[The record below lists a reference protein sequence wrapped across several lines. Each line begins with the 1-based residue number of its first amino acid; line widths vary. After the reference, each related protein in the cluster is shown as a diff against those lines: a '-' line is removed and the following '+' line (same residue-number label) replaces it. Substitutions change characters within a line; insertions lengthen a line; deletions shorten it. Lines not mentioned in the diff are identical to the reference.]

1 MMPRRAVST
10 YLLSQHSSSSPLT
23 TPTTPLFIMACTPKV
38 YVKAYLAGCVIAVFL
53 IVTPVLIETYYPQAA
68 PVAEALVWVTN
79 TISRGFGALCFVMA
93 VGLLGSLGNSA
104 RKGLVRLCTRRASPA
119 TGPISLEDGTAE
131 AEAPLTPPA
140 AAADATPAT
149 AEKSKPTIVSK
160 VLSLLSFTYFFTRQ
174 VMLNELVSFDRPAL
188 DNVLA
193 VALYVLRGLEVV
205 FAMFLALLF
214 VAWVRYKKPAA
225 PAAVEA
231 PVLPVVAEA
240 PVEVKEKDEKELLIE
255 TEA

>member
-1 MMPRRAVST
+1 
-10 YLLSQHSSSSPLT
+10 
-23 TPTTPLFIMACTPKV
+23 MACTPKV
-38 YVKAYLAGCVIAVFL
+38 YVKAYLAGCLIAVFL
-53 IVTPVLIETYYPQAA
+53 ILTPVLIEAYYPQAA
-68 PVAEALVWVTN
+68 PVAEALVWVTD

-93 VGLLGSLGNSA
+93 VGLFGSLTNSS
-104 RKGLVRLCTRRASPA
+104 RKGLVRLFTRRASPA
-119 TGPISLEDGTAE
+119 TGPISLEDGTAD

-140 AAADATPAT
+140 AAADATPA
-149 AEKSKPTIVSK
+149 AADKAKPTIVSK

-205 FAMFLALLF
+205 FAAFLALLF
-214 VAWVRYKKPAA
+214 VAWLRYKKPAA
-225 PAAVEA
+225 PAAEEA

-240 PVEVKEKDEKELLIE
+240 PVEVREKDEKVLLM
-255 TEA
+255 EAEA